1 MKSTSKTMGV
11 LFTLL
16 LMIVIQSCS
25 KVEWP
30 PESGYIIEPKYR
42 PSKAYEGEKL
52 THVAELKV
60 NKEGQVQFSFPPG
73 QLIQFSNSRPV
84 VIYPGAKIKYL
95 EESPAKVH
103 LHDYNGDECV
113 LPSGITVEVDEFGQF
128 IPIKYKPRK

>member
-1 MKSTSKTMGV
+1 MKGTLKKMGV
-11 LFTLL
+11 LFALL

-30 PESGYIIEPKYR
+30 PESGYIIEPKHR
-42 PSKAYEGEKL
+42 PLKAYEGEKL

-60 NKEGQVQFSFPPG
+60 NKEGEIIFSFPPG
-73 QLIQFSNSRPV
+73 QLIEISNNRPI

-95 EESPAKVH
+95 EELPAKVH
-103 LHDYNGDECV
+103 LQDYNGDECV

-128 IPIKYKPRK
+128 IPIKYKPKK